1 LFFAFKKSKTKNK
14 HRVFFFFF
22 SSSLKN
28 KNIFPE
34 IYLFLPAVPLSHRRR
49 LSLQPSVSLSLSL
62 SLSLS
67 ILEPNRKEAFLRWIA
82 LLFWFFSVGASARE
96 RSLLEAAEQKQKSLA
111 ERVRRGGKRKK
122 KEKQKRTRS
131 RGSLHA

>member
-1 LFFAFKKSKTKNK
+1 LFFVFKKSKAKNK

-22 SSSLKN
+22 YCLITKN
-28 KNIFPE
+28 LFPE
-34 IYLFLPAVPLSHRRR
+34 IYLFLPAVPLYHRRR
-49 LSLQPSVSLSLSL
+49 LSLQLSVSLSLSL

-82 LLFWFFSVGASARE
+82 LLFWFFSLGASARE

-122 KEKQKRTRS
+122 KEKQRRARS
-131 RGSLHA
+131 RGGLHA